1 MEQEVA
7 SGGGSGGAS
16 GSWGSTSAVAAA
28 DEDDDDEEEEEEE
41 EEEAAM
47 GGFPAPC
54 CPTPFT
60 AETARYPAA
69 DTAGG
74 EMERSTESGLVWRE
88 AGG

>member
-28 DEDDDDEEEEEEE
+28 DEDEDDDKEEEE

>member
-28 DEDDDDEEEEEEE
+28 DEDDDDDEEEE